1 MTQAAKKTGS
11 VLYFEPLQHELQDCF
26 GALKDVSPDQIF
38 SNRKGME
45 KPPASDNNN
54 ENNGDA
60 QPGTS
65 TAETNNTTSTTSTKK
80 PKSTSLEY

>member
-11 VLYFEPLQHELQDCF
+11 VLYFEPLRRELQDCF

-45 KPPASDNNN
+45 KPPASDDSN
-54 ENNGDA
+54 ESTESDA
-60 QPGTS
+60 
-65 TAETNNTTSTTSTKK
+65 
-80 PKSTSLEY
+80 

>member
-11 VLYFEPLQHELQDCF
+11 VLYFEPLKRELQDCL

-45 KPPASDNNN
+45 KPPASDDSN
-54 ENNGDA
+54 ESTESDA

-65 TAETNNTTSTTSTKK
+65 ISETSNTTSTKK
-80 PKSTSLEY
+80 PESNKLQY

>member
-11 VLYFEPLQHELQDCF
+11 VLYFEPLHRELQDCF
-26 GALKDVSPDQIF
+26 SALKDVSPDQIF

-45 KPPASDNNN
+45 IPPASEQNN
-54 ENNGDA
+54 EQKEGDA

-65 TAETNNTTSTTSTKK
+65 TAEPSNSTSTKK
-80 PKSTSLEY
+80 PKSNNFKK